1 MPDRFC
7 RYKGARRS
15 VQMGLNMSMNLE
27 QAREKLEHYGQQHL
41 LRYYEELSEEQKE
54 GLLAQ
59 IEAADMSVPQACKN
73 REALAQKGVITPLAS
88 MQLRVWSTI

>member
-1 MPDRFC
+1 MPDRLY

-41 LRYYEELSEEQKE
+41 LRYYEELSEEQKDPDRRTTSIRLLTRHSKIYNSLVRPTLYGAS
-54 GLLAQ
+54 GLR
-59 IEAADMSVPQACKN
+59 AAA
-73 REALAQKGVITPLAS
+73 GH
-88 MQLRVWSTI
+88 